1 MALPAEA
8 TGGSIPSPGG
18 FRMVRVLSAGRMTGK
33 RRFPPFRNMRSFRRI
48 LMAKFRDSQT
58 AKNLLASFAGES
70 QARNRYTYFARRA
83 ADEGYIQIAD
93 IFEETAGHECE
104 HALRF
109 FKFFNGG
116 ELEITSRF
124 PAGVIGSTHDNL
136 VAAADGERFEHS
148 ELYPGFARVARD
160 EGFDRAADTWEAIS
174 VSEKQHEKRYR
185 ELAAN
190 LLSGRVFT
198 RPNKTVWRCR
208 NCGYLHTGDAAPE
221 KCPACVK
228 PQSYFELLAENW

>member
-1 MALPAEA
+1 
-8 TGGSIPSPGG
+8 
-18 FRMVRVLSAGRMTGK
+18 
-33 RRFPPFRNMRSFRRI
+33 
-48 LMAKFRDSQT
+48 MAKFRDSQT
-58 AKNLLASFAGES
+58 AKNLLGSFAGES
-70 QARNRYTYFARRA
+70 QARNRYTYFARQA

-116 ELEITSRF
+116 ELEISGSF
-124 PAGVIGSTHDNL
+124 PAGVIGATYDNL
-136 VAAADGERFEHS
+136 LASADGERFEHS
-148 ELYPGFARVARD
+148 ELYPGFARIARA
-160 EGFDRAADTWEAIS
+160 EGFDRAADSWDAMRL
-174 VSEKQHEKRYR
+174 SENQHVNRYR

-190 LLSGRVFT
+190 LLGEQVFC
-198 RPNKTVWRCR
+198 RNHETVWRCR
-208 NCGYLHTGDAAPE
+208 NCGYLHTGEAAPE

>member
-1 MALPAEA
+1 M
-8 TGGSIPSPGG
+8 G
-18 FRMVRVLSAGRMTGK
+18 
-33 RRFPPFRNMRSFRRI
+33 
-48 LMAKFRDSQT
+48 KFRESQT
-58 AKNLLASFAGES
+58 AKNLLTSFAGES

-83 ADEGYIQIAD
+83 AEEGFMQISD
-93 IFEETAGHECE
+93 IFIETSDQECE

-116 ELEITSRF
+116 ELEITWPF
-124 PAGVIGSTHDNL
+124 PAGVIQDTHANL
-136 VAAADGERFEHS
+136 LAAAEGERFEHTQM
-148 ELYPGFARVARD
+148 YPGFATVAND

-190 LLSGRVFT
+190 LIAGRVFK
-198 RPNKTVWRCR
+198 REQEMVWRCR
-208 NCGYLHTGDAAPE
+208 NCGYVHTGQEAPE

-228 PQSYFELLAENW
+228 PQAHFELLGENW

>member
-1 MALPAEA
+1 M
-8 TGGSIPSPGG
+8 I
-18 FRMVRVLSAGRMTGK
+18 
-33 RRFPPFRNMRSFRRI
+33 PFRESR
-48 LMAKFRDSQT
+48 T
-58 AKNLLASFAGES
+58 ARNLLASFAGES

-83 ADEGYIQIAD
+83 EEEGYMQIAA

-116 ELEITSRF
+116 ELEISGRF
-124 PAGVIGSTHDNL
+124 PAGVIAGTYENL

-148 ELYPGFARVARD
+148 ELYPGFADIARQ
-160 EGFDRAADTWEAIS
+160 EGFGRAADTWEAIC
-174 VSEKQHEKRYR
+174 VSEQQHEKRYR

-190 LLSGRVFT
+190 LIGEQVFV
-198 RPNKTVWRCR
+198 RKQATVWRCR
-208 NCGYLHTGDAAPE
+208 NCGYVHTGEAAPD

-228 PQSYFELLAENW
+228 PRSYFELLAENW